1 MHSPTLFEETEVQ
14 KELRDLTR
22 RFAQKELHPHVE
34 ADDEKEHF
42 RPEAIQK
49 LGELGLTGITL
60 PEQYGGAGMGY
71 QDYIVTIEELARVS
85 VTYAISVAVT
95 GLTQVILNTFGNDA
109 QKKKYIPALSSG
121 RAIGAFSLS
130 EASSGSDA
138 GSLRTTAKKDGNHY
152 VVNGTKLWAT
162 QSDIAETTILM
173 ARTGGPGPKG
183 ISSFILERGMPGF
196 KTGKREKKMG
206 MKNSHTME
214 IILENVKIPAE
225 NLIGNEGD
233 GFKVAMTALDNGRIT
248 IGASA
253 LGIASSA
260 LNVAISHS
268 KMREQFGKPIAEF
281 QGIQFM
287 LADMGTQLDAAKL
300 MVKRAAWLKDEKKPF
315 STEAAM
321 AKLFATDM
329 AMQVTTEA
337 VQILGGSGYTQ
348 DFPVERFMREAKVLQ
363 IVEGTNQIQRVII
376 GRALTQGEV

>member
-1 MHSPTLFEETEVQ
+1 V
-14 KELRDLTR
+14 
-22 RFAQKELHPHVE
+22 
-34 ADDEKEHF
+34 
-42 RPEAIQK
+42 
-49 LGELGLTGITL
+49 
-60 PEQYGGAGMGY
+60 
-71 QDYIVTIEELARVS
+71 IEELARVS
-85 VTYAISVAVT
+85 VTYAISIAVT
-95 GLTQVILNTFGNDA
+95 GLTQVILNTFGNEA
-109 QKKKYIPALSSG
+109 QKKKYIPALAG
-121 RAIGAFSLS
+121 GKAIGAFSLS

-138 GSLRTTAKKDGNHY
+138 ASLRTTAKKDGNHY
-152 VVNGTKLWAT
+152 IVNGTKLWAT

-183 ISSFILERGMPGF
+183 ISSFILEKGMPGF

-253 LGIASSA
+253 IGIASSA
-260 LNVAISHS
+260 LNVAIGHA

-300 MVKRAAWLKDEKKPF
+300 MVNRAAWLKDQKKSF

-321 AKLFATDM
+321 AKLFATDT
-329 AMQVTTEA
+329 AMQVTTDA